1 MIIRVVEEQDTEAFL
16 KLLREVDDSNN
27 MLFNPGER
35 NTTVE
40 KQRNIIK
47 AFKNNPRSAFFIAE
61 KNGELSGYIGI
72 IAEDLQRTQHIGRIV
87 IGVSEQSRGLGIGTK
102 LFQEVFEWIQGKYF
116 TRLELTVIVTNT
128 AAINLYEKM
137 GFIIEG
143 KRIDSLNID
152 GQFVDEW
159 SMYKRV

>member
-1 MIIRVVEEQDTEAFL
+1 MITRVVEEQDAEAFL

-61 KNGELSGYIGI
+61 KNGELIGYIGI

-116 TRLELTVIVTNT
+116 TRLELTVLVTNT